1 MQERKKAVLLNHPFS
16 IPIIADHGVLFY
28 VYSNTI
34 CEHNNSY
41 IELNGLGNGE
51 TVTVDC
57 LMGTVID
64 SNKVNRFDLLT
75 GYNLIGLERGNNNIT
90 LSGRADVEFICEF
103 PIII

>member
-41 IELNGLGNGE
+41 IESLSEHL
-51 TVTVDC
+51 VKS
-57 LMGTVID
+57 MGQV
-64 SNKVNRFDLLT
+64 F
-75 GYNLIGLERGNNNIT
+75 
-90 LSGRADVEFICEF
+90 
-103 PIII
+103 

>member
-41 IELNGLGNGE
+41 IESLYEYANQFRSFSPSVLI
-51 TVTVDC
+51 V
-57 LMGTVID
+57 
-64 SNKVNRFDLLT
+64 LL
-75 GYNLIGLERGNNNIT
+75 
-90 LSGRADVEFICEF
+90 SF
-103 PIII
+103 